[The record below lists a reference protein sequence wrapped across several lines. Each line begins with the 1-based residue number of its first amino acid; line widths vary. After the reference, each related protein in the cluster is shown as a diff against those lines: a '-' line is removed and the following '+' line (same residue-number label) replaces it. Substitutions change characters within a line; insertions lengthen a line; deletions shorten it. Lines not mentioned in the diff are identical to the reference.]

1 MQPLRRPAAVSAVT
15 TAAVA
20 LAGLTIASWLLHL
33 EFSRYLEQAGVH
45 GRIVGVSAE
54 TLSRI
59 GETGKAL
66 ALIGAGA
73 TLSFGVPRWRARAR
87 VTAVIAMAGTAAAH
101 GLAAVYDGF
110 ALLVGFFIAA
120 LASAVNALTGA
131 RGLQGAGPLSVGL
144 AAVVV
149 DGVSLV
155 LALVSIALLSS
166 RSARAY
172 LATEPDGKSFSTAAS
187 GPGLRAPS
195 VDRERP

>member
-1 MQPLRRPAAVSAVT
+1 VQRLRRPAAVNAVT
-15 TAAVA
+15 TVAVA

-33 EFSRYLEQAGVH
+33 EFSRYLEHAGVH
-45 GRIVGVSAE
+45 GRIVGVSAK

-66 ALIGAGA
+66 ALLGAAA
-73 TLSFGVPRWRARAR
+73 TLSFGVPGWRARAR

-131 RGLQGAGPLSVGL
+131 RGLPGAGPLSVGL

-155 LALVSIALLSS
+155 LALISIALLLS

-172 LATEPDGKSFSTAAS
+172 LATEPDGKSFSTAAC
-187 GPGLRAPS
+187 GPGLRRPPA
-195 VDRERP
+195 DQERP